1 MEIIRASFILVV
13 FVLNMVR
20 ITLSVENEVLYLDY
34 YKETCPLAEEIVS
47 RNVEIA
53 VLKDPRMAASL
64 LRLHFHDCFV
74 MGCDASILL
83 DNHGDIISEKQAGP
97 NLNSV
102 RGFKVID
109 EIKYIL
115 EEACPLTV
123 SCADI
128 LAIAARDAVALR
140 GGPRWKVW
148 LGRRDSMKA
157 SLDGANQFIPAPNS
171 SLETLISNFNE
182 QGLDIEDLVALSGGH
197 TLGKARCVSFRQR
210 VYDIEEKRD
219 KYKRYRTFR
228 RILRSICPDSGR
240 DDAIAPLDFSTPAK
254 FDNHYYINILE
265 GNGLLGSDNVLVTE
279 DHEGEI
285 IKLVWAFAAN
295 EELFFSSFAKSI
307 VKMGNINVLTGLEGE
322 IRKNCRFVNPYALAR
337 K

>member
-1 MEIIRASFILVV
+1 MEIIRASFTLVV
-13 FVLNMVR
+13 FVLNMVT

-128 LAIAARDAVALR
+128 LAMIARDAVALR

-182 QGLDIEDLVALSGGH
+182 QGLDIEDLVALSGNC
-197 TLGKARCVSFRQR
+197 L
-210 VYDIEEKRD
+210 
-219 KYKRYRTFR
+219 
-228 RILRSICPDSGR
+228 
-240 DDAIAPLDFSTPAK
+240 
-254 FDNHYYINILE
+254 N
-265 GNGLLGSDNVLVTE
+265 LV
-279 DHEGEI
+279 
-285 IKLVWAFAAN
+285 
-295 EELFFSSFAKSI
+295 
-307 VKMGNINVLTGLEGE
+307 
-322 IRKNCRFVNPYALAR
+322 
-337 K
+337 